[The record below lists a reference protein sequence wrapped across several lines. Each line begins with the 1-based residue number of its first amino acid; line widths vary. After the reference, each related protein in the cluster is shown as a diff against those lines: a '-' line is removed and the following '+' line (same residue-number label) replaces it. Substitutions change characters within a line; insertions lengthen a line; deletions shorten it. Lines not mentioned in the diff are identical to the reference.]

1 MGMAAE
7 RNEKKRRHI
16 PNWNKYW
23 SNFTDLDLLRYK
35 SSNLDETLELLE
47 KEFATK
53 LMSGEQ
59 MQLITELEDRILELE
74 RIERDK
80 KKHIQGSLFE

>member
-7 RNEKKRRHI
+7 RNKTKQRHL
-16 PNWNKYW
+16 PDWKKYW

-59 MQLITELEDRILELE
+59 MQLITDLEDRIDELE
-74 RIERDK
+74 RIEREENRS
-80 KKHIQGSLFE
+80 IQGNLFE

>member
-7 RNEKKRRHI
+7 KNAKKKRHL

-59 MQLITELEDRILELE
+59 MQLITELEDRIAELE
-74 RIERDK
+74 RIEREEK
-80 KKHIQGSLFE
+80 RSVQGSLFE